1 MLLDLSGR
9 VAIVTG
15 AGRGIGREIAR
26 TFARE
31 GVKVV
36 APDFRQDLLDD
47 LAAEWKA
54 EGWEGI
60 QMHADLRRKAD
71 AQAVAAAAE
80 KAYGRIDILVNNA
93 GVASGSK
100 VEDLAEE
107 VWDDNFDTNTKAVML
122 MCQAVIPAMKR
133 QKAGRIINAASFAAI
148 VPSIGGAAYAA
159 SKYAVEGFTRVLAGE
174 LGPWEITVNAYA
186 PGMVPTEMNNFAKRN
201 DVDKERLLDT
211 LTIRRWERPD
221 DVAKLLVFLASD
233 QAAYITGTMIDVSG
247 GKFATQ
253 MPWIVHREP

>member
-1 MLLDLSGR
+1 MLLDLTGR

-47 LAAEWKA
+47 LAAEWKS
-54 EGWEGI
+54 EGWECLPI
-60 QMHADLRRKAD
+60 LADLRRKAD

-93 GVASGSK
+93 GVASGAK

-107 VWDDNFDTNTKAVML
+107 VWDNNFDTNIKGVML
-122 MCQAVIPAMKR
+122 MCQAVIPTMKR
-133 QKAGRIINAASFAAI
+133 QKSGRIINAASFAAI
-148 VPSIGGAAYAA
+148 IPSIGGAAYAA
-159 SKYAVEGFTRVLAGE
+159 SSPASS
-174 LGPWEITVNAYA
+174 A
-186 PGMVPTEMNNFAKRN
+186 PGRSPSTPT
-201 DVDKERLLDT
+201 
-211 LTIRRWERPD
+211 RP
-221 DVAKLLVFLASD
+221 AWSPPK
-233 QAAYITGTMIDVSG
+233 
-247 GKFATQ
+247 
-253 MPWIVHREP
+253 